1 MASKIY
7 DISFKP
13 YSGERLGTLERSLYL
28 YWTYLQNIVIHT
40 GKGFTKVAFYFGLS
54 IPLLSGIA
62 QLAFMYLLSSFRKTA
77 EIPYGNMISSSAFAL
92 FFTVALTSSFLI
104 SSLINSHYPI
114 FMRYRNM
121 EGAMWISLYATIFT
135 IIFFPLFLSLIVM
148 FLGGIILFPDKLT
161 NFSEFMNF
169 MALSSQWFLVSLIV
183 SDIIMTISILFKKS
197 TLSSLAAV
205 SYPIVLG
212 IIISII
218 SEILNV
224 PYTSLKSLQIAAII
238 FSPNGREWIDFFINI
253 VIYTG
258 LLMVAIMYRRRSLWK

>member
-13 YSGERLGTLERSLYL
+13 YTGTRLKPVERALYL
-28 YWTYLQNIVIHT
+28 YWAYIQNILLHT
-40 GKGFTKVAFYFGLS
+40 GRGFTKGIFYFGLS

-62 QLAFMYLLSSFRKTA
+62 QLAFMYLLSPIRKTA
-77 EIPYGNMISSSAFAL
+77 QIPYGNMISSSAFAL

-104 SSLINSHYPI
+104 SSLLDSHYTI
-114 FMRYRNM
+114 FMRYRDT
-121 EGAMWISLYATIFT
+121 EGAMWFSLYSTIFT
-135 IIFFPLFLSLIVM
+135 IMFFPLFLSLLVM
-148 FLGGIILFPDKLT
+148 FLGGVILFPDKLG
-161 NFSEFMNF
+161 NLSEFLNF
-169 MALSSQWFLVSLIV
+169 LSLSAKWLMVSIIV
-183 SDIIMTISILFKKS
+183 SDIIMTISIFLKKS

-218 SEILNV
+218 SEIMNI
-224 PYTSLKSLQIAAII
+224 PYASMKSFQIAAII
-238 FSPNGREWIDFFINI
+238 FSPQSREWIDFLINI

-258 LLMVAIMYRRRSLWK
+258 LLTLAIMYRRRSLWK